1 MKFGS
6 ILALVVALL
15 ALVHSNALATE
26 LTSGY
31 YGEGYVIAQDGTMCY
46 EPVPDDDPETLD
58 FSLVDMTWLEY
69 GMFVNIPAYQPEMYI
84 GWLLVIIDGSSCL
97 VAQGVVGTENPFG
110 SSSDWAVEN
119 SSEATIP
126 EESPSVGT
134 VQEYSDTMPEAEI
147 DQEKQTSSVEIPAQP
162 VHQEL
167 ASEPVVASTSQTVVV
182 SSLPNTG
189 AGEPKK
195 MLKIGHSVAIF
206 FGVMGA
212 SLAYATFKE
221 RREQVD
227 ALFDRVKEGSPRMRD
242 TTVTLLLL
250 LLSPA
255 IVVGMATYA
264 ACKAM
269 YTVAETLFLL
279 AVYYW
284 PERKQKSPQRERR
297 ATVLIR

>member
-84 GWLLVIIDGSSCL
+84 GWLLVIIDGSPCL

-110 SSSDWAVEN
+110 GSSDWDAEN

-147 DQEKQTSSVEIPAQP
+147 DQEEQTSSVEIPAQP

-279 AVYYW
+279 AAYYW

>member
-6 ILALVVALL
+6 ILALVVAL
-15 ALVHSNALATE
+15 ALVHSNATATE

-84 GWLLVIIDGSSCL
+84 GWLLVIIDGSPCL

-110 SSSDWAVEN
+110 GSSDWAVETNPEVAPPEDN
-119 SSEATIP
+119 SVVDTA
-126 EESPSVGT
+126 
-134 VQEYSDTMPEAEI
+134 QERSGTMPEKEI
-147 DQEKQTSSVEIPAQP
+147 DHEEQSSIVEVPIVQPASHEPATDPTSTF
-162 VHQEL
+162 
-167 ASEPVVASTSQTVVV
+167 TSQSVVV

-195 MLKIGHSVAIF
+195 MLKIGHAVAIF

-269 YTVAETLFLL
+269 YSVAETLFLL

-284 PERKQKSPQRERR
+284 PERKQKPSQRERR
-297 ATVLIR
+297 ATVFIR